1 MAERQYRVLAICA
14 HPVQYS
20 APLFRRMARQP
31 NLDLLVAYCTLRGAE
46 AGHDPEFGATVK
58 WDVPLLDGY
67 RWVQIP
73 NKGSGGE
80 SFWGIYNPGI
90 WGLIRE
96 GKFDA
101 ILCYTGYLRASFWIA
116 RVRAW
121 LSGVS
126 FLFGTDTTTL
136 SSQDGRQWKRPIKRL
151 FWPLLYRLATQVIVP
166 SSGTRELMLSLGIA
180 ADRITLTPFSVDN
193 EWWLAQS
200 VKVDRKAVRSSWGIP
215 PEAVVILY
223 CAKLQPWKRPQ
234 DLLQAFARS
243 ELKNGF
249 LVVAGEGPFR
259 SRMEEEAAKLG
270 ISERTRFL
278 GFVNQSQLPAVYT
291 ASDVLVLPSSYEPF
305 GVVVNEASL
314 CGCAAVASDR
324 VGSARDLIATVDPG
338 LVYPCGDVEALS
350 TLLSKLTRDPERV
363 RELGRAARRR
373 LAEWSPEDT
382 VAGTVEAVE
391 AAVGRKGG

>member
-391 AAVGRKGG
+391 AAVGRKAG